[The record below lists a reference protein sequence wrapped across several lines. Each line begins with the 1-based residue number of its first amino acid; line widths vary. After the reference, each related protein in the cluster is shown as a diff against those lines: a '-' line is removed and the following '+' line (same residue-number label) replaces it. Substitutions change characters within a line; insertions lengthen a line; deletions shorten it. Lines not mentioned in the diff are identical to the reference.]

1 MIVRMNIRSLL
12 YAIIFSPALAAPSLY
27 DCGLVLKNRLSL
39 TKIIRSTNPQI
50 QCPQDYNGIT
60 QAEFLQRAIDVAR
73 YIAADAHAEAGKTP
87 SAAYSAIFKTL
98 EHEKQIV
105 SRYSLAATLPALST
119 GPLKFYCINS
129 EAQAATIGSGIWHR
143 CETERRRSIL
153 IARTSSGPDPII
165 AVCPSFW
172 NLADEDFDPMPARCP
187 RVQDNIFA
195 QSSVSWRT
203 KACGILA
210 QTFVLY
216 NTDIHWHSWGDF
228 NDCLKFTGAQ
238 AAYHGEAF
246 MAFVIC
252 MFSPDLHSSNKKYPL
267 S

>member
-1 MIVRMNIRSLL
+1 MWNLL

-27 DCGLVLKNRLSL
+27 DCGLVFKNRLSL
-39 TKIIRSTNPQI
+39 IKVVRSTNPQI
-50 QCPQDYNGIT
+50 QCPQDYNGIR
-60 QAEFLQRAIDVAR
+60 QAEILQQAIDVAR
-73 YIAADAHAEAGKTP
+73 YMAADAHSAAGNTP
-87 SAAYSAIFKTL
+87 SATYSAIFKTL

-105 SRYSLAATLPALST
+105 SRYSLAATFPALST

-129 EAQAATIGSGIWHR
+129 EAQAATIGSGMWHR
-143 CETERRRSIL
+143 CVTGPRNVL
-153 IARTSSGPDPII
+153 IARTSTGPDPII
-165 AVCPSFW
+165 AICPNFW

-195 QSSVSWRT
+195 ESSDPYKT
-203 KACGILA
+203 KACGIFA

-216 NTDIHWHSWGDF
+216 NTGMHWDSRRNF

-252 MFSPDLHSSNKKYPL
+252 IFSSDLHSSNKKYPL